1 MVVNPFIRGCFL
13 NKQRHTIKLESK
25 KGGLSQGEHMSWL
38 IIGVIVVIVLL
49 ALWGI
54 GIYNRLIQLRNQVN
68 NAWSQIDVQLQ
79 RRYDL
84 IPNLVEAVKGYMSY
98 EKGTLEAV
106 INARNQAQTARQQ
119 VEKQGGPTEGSIK
132 SLASADLAV
141 RGAIMDVMALVEN
154 YPQLRASE
162 NMQQLQEELSSTE
175 NKVAFARQ
183 AYNDNVMFYNTSQQ
197 QFPAVLFASLFGH
210 HPVELFQ
217 VEDQQVKK
225 APKVSFS

>member
-1 MVVNPFIRGCFL
+1 MSTFIIIIL
-13 NKQRHTIKLESK
+13 VI
-25 KGGLSQGEHMSWL
+25 GGLL
-38 IIGVIVVIVLL
+38 V
-49 ALWGI
+49 LWGI
-54 GIYNRLIQLRNQVN
+54 GIYNRLVQLRNQVN

-84 IPNLVEAVKGYMSY
+84 IPNLVEAVKGYMTY

-106 INARNQAQTARQQ
+106 INARNQAQSARSRIEQS
-119 VEKQGGPTEGSIK
+119 GGPTESSIK
-132 SLASADLAV
+132 DLATADAAL
-141 RGAIMDVMALVEN
+141 RGAVTNIMALAEN

-183 AYNDNVMFYNTSQQ
+183 AYNDNVMLYNTSQQ
-197 QFPAVLFASLFGH
+197 EFPAVMLASTFGH

-217 VEDQQVKK
+217 VDDQQAKK
-225 APKVSFS
+225 APKISFT

>member
-1 MVVNPFIRGCFL
+1 M
-13 NKQRHTIKLESK
+13 TTT
-25 KGGLSQGEHMSWL
+25 L
-38 IIGVIVVIVLL
+38 IVILVIVGLL

-54 GIYNRLIQLRNQVN
+54 GIYNRLVQLRNQVN

-84 IPNLVEAVKGYMSY
+84 IPNLVEAVKGYMTY

-106 INARNQAQTARQQ
+106 ISARNQAQSARDA
-119 VEKQGGPTEGSIK
+119 VEASGGPTSSSIK
-132 SLASADLAV
+132 DLVAADTAV
-141 RGAIMDVMALVEN
+141 RGAVTNIMALAEN

-183 AYNDNVMFYNTSQQ
+183 AYNDNVMIYNTSQQ
-197 QFPAVLFASLFGH
+197 VFPAVLFASTFGH

-217 VEDQQVKK
+217 AEDQQVKK
-225 APKVSFS
+225 APKISFS

>member
-1 MVVNPFIRGCFL
+1 
-13 NKQRHTIKLESK
+13 
-25 KGGLSQGEHMSWL
+25 MSTVL
-38 IIGVIVVIVLL
+38 IIILVVAVLL
-49 ALWGI
+49 VLWGV
-54 GIYNRLIQLRNQVN
+54 GIYNRLVQLRNQVN

-84 IPNLVEAVKGYMSY
+84 IPNLIEAVKGYMTY

-106 INARNQAQTARQQ
+106 VNARNQAQAARTQLQQ
-119 VEKQGGPTEGSIK
+119 SGGPTESSIK
-132 SLASADLAV
+132 ELVTADTAL
-141 RGAIMDVMALVEN
+141 RGAVTNIMALAEN

-183 AYNDNVMFYNTSQQ
+183 AYNDNVMMYNTSQQ
-197 QFPAVLFASLFGH
+197 QFPTALLAATFGH

-217 VEDQQVKK
+217 VADEQVKK
-225 APKVSFS
+225 APKVSFT

>member
-1 MVVNPFIRGCFL
+1 L
-13 NKQRHTIKLESK
+13 
-25 KGGLSQGEHMSWL
+25 L
-38 IIGVIVVIVLL
+38 IIILVLVVLFV
-49 ALWGI
+49 LWGV
-54 GIYNRLIQLRNQVN
+54 GIYNRLVQLRNQVN

-84 IPNLVEAVKGYMSY
+84 IPNLVEAVKSYMGY

-106 INARNQAQTARQQ
+106 INARNQAQAARNQ
-119 VEKQGGPTEGSIK
+119 VEQSGGPTSSSIK
-132 SLASADLAV
+132 ELATADAAL
-141 RGAIMDVMALVEN
+141 RGAVTNIMALAEN

-175 NKVAFARQ
+175 NRVAFARQ
-183 AYNDNVMFYNTSQQ
+183 AYNDNVLLYNTAQQ
-197 QFPAVLFASLFGH
+197 TFPAVLLASTFGH

-225 APKVSFS
+225 APKISFS

>member
-1 MVVNPFIRGCFL
+1 M
-13 NKQRHTIKLESK
+13 S
-25 KGGLSQGEHMSWL
+25 GLL
-38 IIGVIVVIVLL
+38 IGLLVIIVLL
-49 ALWGI
+49 VLWVI
-54 GIYNRLIQLRNQVN
+54 GTYNRLIQLRNQVT

-84 IPNLVEAVKGYMSY
+84 IPNLVETVKGYMSY

-106 INARNQAQTARQQ
+106 INARNQAQAARNQIDQ
-119 VEKQGGPTEGSIK
+119 SGGPTNT
-132 SLASADLAV
+132 SLKELSGAETAL
-141 RGAIMDVMALVEN
+141 RGAMTNIMALAEN

-183 AYNDNVMFYNTSQQ
+183 SYNDNTMLYNTSQQ
-197 QFPAVLFASLFGH
+197 QFPAVLVASLFGH
-210 HPVELFQ
+210 HPVDLFQ
-217 VEDQQVKK
+217 VEDAQVKK